1 MLIDIKPGTELTV
14 ELPNQTRLTIE
25 CEDEDCTVTQW
36 SKEYIASNGIKMR
49 TILNQFIQS
58 ELQLS

>member
-14 ELPNQTRLTIE
+14 ELPNQTRLIIE
-25 CEDEDCTVTQW
+25 CEDEDCIVTHW
-36 SKEYIASNGIKMR
+36 SKEYTTPKGIKMR

-58 ELQLS
+58 ELQIS